1 MEAICIQADLKRING
16 DLKGA
21 VADATLAL
29 RCGKFS
35 GKSCWENMEKV
46 LGKVTN
52 FVKKMVH
59 VTHSQ

>member
-21 VADATLAL
+21 VTDATLAL

-35 GKSCWENMEKV
+35 GEK
-46 LGKVTN
+46 LLRKYGKYWKGGT
-52 FVKKMVH
+52 FCE
-59 VTHSQ
+59 